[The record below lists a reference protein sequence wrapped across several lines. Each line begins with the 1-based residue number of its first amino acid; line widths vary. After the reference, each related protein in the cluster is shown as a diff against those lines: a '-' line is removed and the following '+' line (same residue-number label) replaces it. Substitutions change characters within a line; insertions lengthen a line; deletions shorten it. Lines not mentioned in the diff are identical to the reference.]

1 MFNKKDFATRK
12 SKSIKVRLDRFDEWK
27 EGADGATVKV
37 GQTVDSYNFA
47 TKTGALTA
55 GLGLKKPTLP
65 RKQTE
70 NEMFEFDVDA
80 TEVRALYPFTTYD
93 NLTETDRYYLF
104 YLDTGNQLC
113 FFDLLGTKSMRRT
126 EVSFNEIPNAAAF
139 KINSDVDTVFFSS
152 PSDKT
157 LGYNNAG
164 PAYYDNIPKF
174 TSGCWH
180 GPYLFMVTVG
190 DTNKLIYSKKRVD
203 IWNYDNVEDVPL
215 PYDIR
220 GGLTKLVSL
229 RDSMYLF
236 RNYGITRLNL
246 YSLKAELSF
255 TNIFES
261 HSYIYPRSISIYG
274 DKIVFLT
281 DEGLF
286 SVEGNAVN
294 KIKMPIEDNIMPANH
309 DCIGVCFNGKYY
321 LACKYDFKDDDK
333 IGEEINGCK
342 NNALIEFDLENK
354 LFEICRGVDISD
366 MTVIQTPKARKLFAS
381 VRGEHKAHLGEVAH
395 NGMIFDKPL
404 HKVWKVENLDFGFGG
419 RDKCVT
425 DITIKPGASGK
436 FTIAS
441 DVDSQ
446 TIDVPLS
453 TRTQR
458 LRTRV
463 FGKTFKI
470 LIESDEPCPVISC
483 PELSVKVLL

>member
-1 MFNKKDFATRK
+1 MFNKKEFATRK
-12 SKSIKVRLDRFDEWK
+12 SKTIKVRLNSFDEWK
-27 EGADGATVKV
+27 DGADGSAVKL
-37 GQTVDSYNFA
+37 GQTVHSFNFG

-65 RKQTE
+65 TNQTGTV
-70 NEMFEFDVDA
+70 MSEFDVDA
-80 TEVRALYPFTTYD
+80 TEVLALYPFTTFD
-93 NLTETDRYYLF
+93 NMTNTDRYYLF
-104 YLDTGNQLC
+104 YLDTGRQLC
-113 FFDLLGTKSMRRT
+113 FFDLLGTKGMRRT
-126 EVSFNEIPNAAAF
+126 EVTFNEIPNAAAF

-174 TSGCWH
+174 ISGCWH

-261 HSYIYPRSISIYG
+261 HSHIYPKSISIYG

-286 SVEGNAVN
+286 SVEGNMVN
-294 KIKMPIEDNIMPANH
+294 KIDMPIEDNIMPANH
-309 DCIGVCFNGKYY
+309 DCVGVCFNGKYY
-321 LACKYDFKDDDK
+321 LACRYDFKDDLK
-333 IGEEINGCK
+333 IGEEAAGCK

-354 LFEICRGVDISD
+354 SFEISRGLDVCD
-366 MTVIQTPKARKLFAS
+366 MTVVQTPMARKLFAA
-381 VRGEHKAHLGEVAH
+381 VRGTHKAHLGEVAH
-395 NGMIFDKPL
+395 NGMIFDQPL
-404 HKVWKVENLDFGFGG
+404 HKVWSVNNLDFGYGSN
-419 RDKCVT
+419 DKCVT

-441 DVDSQ
+441 ETDSQ
-446 TIDVPLS
+446 TLDVPLS

-458 LRTRV
+458 FRTRV
-463 FGKTFKI
+463 FGKTFA
-470 LIESDEPCPVISC
+470 LSIESDAPSPVISC